1 MTLLRG
7 SLTALILN
15 QVREELVPPPVIFR
29 RIAQVEL
36 DESVAWYE
44 NKRGGLGRE
53 FKVEVEKHIVRIAN
67 QPR

>member
-1 MTLLRG
+1 MPL
-7 SLTALILN
+7 
-15 QVREELVPPPVIFR
+15 PVIFR